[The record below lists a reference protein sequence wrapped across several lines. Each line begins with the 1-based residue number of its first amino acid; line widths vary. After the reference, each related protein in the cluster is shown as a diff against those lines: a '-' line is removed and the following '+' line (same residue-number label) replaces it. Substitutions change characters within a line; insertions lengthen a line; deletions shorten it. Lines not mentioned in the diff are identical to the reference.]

1 MKTLNNYQLEI
12 TREPANGEEE
22 KFYQDEFEIEEH
34 EQYLGESE
42 MNGGFAYDAFVA
54 QINYFDLFSLEKEYE
69 ELRAEMREEA
79 IEEDYEKMKDMLN
92 ELRAEE
98 YEALESARAER
109 EHCEQQFIEH
119 CAIEQADKYELEFEQ
134 IECDCSKCKRD
145 NKELKEQLQKAID
158 KLENMNDLEFTAYLN
173 NLKGGLF

>member
-12 TREPANGEEE
+12 ARELTNGEEE
-22 KFYQDEFEIEEH
+22 KFYLDEFMIEEH

-42 MNGGFAYDAFVA
+42 MNGGFAYDEFVA

-69 ELRAEMREEA
+69 ELRAEMKEEA

-98 YEALESARAER
+98 YEAIENARAEEQEKKER
-109 EHCEQQFIEH
+109 EEQEFFELLEEKRRMSAEELIELNSKNT
-119 CAIEQADKYELEFEQ
+119 EKGEF
-134 IECDCSKCKRD
+134 
-145 NKELKEQLQKAID
+145 
-158 KLENMNDLEFTAYLN
+158 
-173 NLKGGLF
+173 

>member
-12 TREPANGEEE
+12 ARELTNGEEE
-22 KFYQDEFEIEEH
+22 KFYLDEFMIEEH

-42 MNGGFAYDAFVA
+42 MNGGFAYDEFVA

-98 YEALESARAER
+98 YEALENARAEEQEKKER
-109 EHCEQQFIEH
+109 EEQKFFELLEEKRRMSAEELIELNSKNT
-119 CAIEQADKYELEFEQ
+119 EKGEF
-134 IECDCSKCKRD
+134 
-145 NKELKEQLQKAID
+145 
-158 KLENMNDLEFTAYLN
+158 
-173 NLKGGLF
+173 

>member
-22 KFYQDEFEIEEH
+22 KFYQDEFEIEYH

-54 QINYFDLFSLEKEYE
+54 QIDYFDLFSLEKEYE
-69 ELRAEMREEA
+69 ELRAEMEEEA
-79 IEEDYEKMKDMLN
+79 IEEEYEKMKDMLN

-98 YEALESARAER
+98 YEAIENARAEEQEKKER
-109 EHCEQQFIEH
+109 EEQKFF
-119 CAIEQADKYELEFEQ
+119 ELLNEKRRMSAEELIKLNTEKGEF
-134 IECDCSKCKRD
+134 
-145 NKELKEQLQKAID
+145 
-158 KLENMNDLEFTAYLN
+158 
-173 NLKGGLF
+173 

>member
-12 TREPANGEEE
+12 TRELTNGEEE
-22 KFYQDEFEIEEH
+22 KFYLDEFMIEEH

-42 MNGGFAYDAFVA
+42 MNGGFAYDEFVA

-98 YEALESARAER
+98 YEALENARAEEQEKKER
-109 EHCEQQFIEH
+109 EEQKFFELLEEKRRMSAEELIELNSKNT
-119 CAIEQADKYELEFEQ
+119 EKGEF
-134 IECDCSKCKRD
+134 
-145 NKELKEQLQKAID
+145 
-158 KLENMNDLEFTAYLN
+158 
-173 NLKGGLF
+173 

>member
-54 QINYFDLFSLEKEYE
+54 QINYFDFFSLEKEYE
-69 ELRAEMREEA
+69 ELRAAMKEEA

-98 YEALESARAER
+98 YEALENARAEEQEKKER
-109 EHCEQQFIEH
+109 EEQKFFELLNEKRRMSAEKLIELNSKNT
-119 CAIEQADKYELEFEQ
+119 EKGEF
-134 IECDCSKCKRD
+134 
-145 NKELKEQLQKAID
+145 
-158 KLENMNDLEFTAYLN
+158 
-173 NLKGGLF
+173 

>member
-54 QINYFDLFSLEKEYE
+54 QINYFDFFSLEKEYE

-98 YEALESARAER
+98 YEALENARAEEQEKKER
-109 EHCEQQFIEH
+109 EEQKFF
-119 CAIEQADKYELEFEQ
+119 ELLNEKRRMSAEELIKLNTEKGEF
-134 IECDCSKCKRD
+134 
-145 NKELKEQLQKAID
+145 
-158 KLENMNDLEFTAYLN
+158 
-173 NLKGGLF
+173 

>member
-22 KFYQDEFEIEEH
+22 KFYQDEFEIEEY

-54 QINYFDLFSLEKEYE
+54 QIDYFDLFSLEKEYE
-69 ELRAEMREEA
+69 ELRAAMKEEA

-98 YEALESARAER
+98 YEALESARAEEQEKKER
-109 EHCEQQFIEH
+109 EEQEFFELLNEKRRMSAEELIELNSKNT
-119 CAIEQADKYELEFEQ
+119 EKGEF
-134 IECDCSKCKRD
+134 
-145 NKELKEQLQKAID
+145 
-158 KLENMNDLEFTAYLN
+158 
-173 NLKGGLF
+173 

>member
-69 ELRAEMREEA
+69 ELRAAMKEEA

-98 YEALESARAER
+98 YEALENARAEEQEKKER
-109 EHCEQQFIEH
+109 EEQKFF
-119 CAIEQADKYELEFEQ
+119 ELLEEKRRMSAEELIKLNTEKGEF
-134 IECDCSKCKRD
+134 
-145 NKELKEQLQKAID
+145 
-158 KLENMNDLEFTAYLN
+158 
-173 NLKGGLF
+173 

>member
-12 TREPANGEEE
+12 TRELTNGEEE
-22 KFYQDEFEIEEH
+22 KFYQDEFMIEEH

-42 MNGGFAYDAFVA
+42 MNGGFAYDEFVA

-69 ELRAEMREEA
+69 ELRAEMKEEA

-98 YEALESARAER
+98 YEALENARAEEQEKKER
-109 EHCEQQFIEH
+109 EEQKFFELLNEKRRMSAEELIELNSKNT
-119 CAIEQADKYELEFEQ
+119 EKGEF
-134 IECDCSKCKRD
+134 
-145 NKELKEQLQKAID
+145 
-158 KLENMNDLEFTAYLN
+158 
-173 NLKGGLF
+173 

>member
-42 MNGGFAYDAFVA
+42 MNGGFAYDEFVA

-98 YEALESARAER
+98 YEALENARAEEQEKKER
-109 EHCEQQFIEH
+109 EKH
-119 CAIEQADKYELEFEQ
+119 
-134 IECDCSKCKRD
+134 
-145 NKELKEQLQKAID
+145 
-158 KLENMNDLEFTAYLN
+158 
-173 NLKGGLF
+173 

>member
-42 MNGGFAYDAFVA
+42 MNGGFAYDEFVA

-69 ELRAEMREEA
+69 ELRAEMKEEA

-98 YEALESARAER
+98 YEALENARAEEQEKKER
-109 EHCEQQFIEH
+109 EEQKFFELLNEKRRMSAEKLIELNSKNT
-119 CAIEQADKYELEFEQ
+119 EKGEF
-134 IECDCSKCKRD
+134 
-145 NKELKEQLQKAID
+145 
-158 KLENMNDLEFTAYLN
+158 
-173 NLKGGLF
+173 

>member
-12 TREPANGEEE
+12 ARELTNGEEE
-22 KFYQDEFEIEEH
+22 KFYQDEFEIEHH

-42 MNGGFAYDAFVA
+42 MNGGFAYDEFVA

-98 YEALESARAER
+98 YEALENARAEEQEKKER
-109 EHCEQQFIEH
+109 EEQEFFELLEEKRRMSAEELIELNSKNT
-119 CAIEQADKYELEFEQ
+119 EKGEF
-134 IECDCSKCKRD
+134 
-145 NKELKEQLQKAID
+145 
-158 KLENMNDLEFTAYLN
+158 
-173 NLKGGLF
+173 

>member
-42 MNGGFAYDAFVA
+42 MNGGFAYDEFVA

-98 YEALESARAER
+98 YEALENARAER
-109 EHCEQQFIEH
+109 EQQFIEH

>member
-12 TREPANGEEE
+12 TRELTNGEEE
-22 KFYQDEFEIEEH
+22 KFYLDEFMIEEH

-42 MNGGFAYDAFVA
+42 MNGGFAYDEFVA

-69 ELRAEMREEA
+69 ELRAEMKEEA

-98 YEALESARAER
+98 YEALENARAEEQEKKER
-109 EHCEQQFIEH
+109 EEQKFFELLEEKRRMSAEELIELNSKNT
-119 CAIEQADKYELEFEQ
+119 EKGEF
-134 IECDCSKCKRD
+134 
-145 NKELKEQLQKAID
+145 
-158 KLENMNDLEFTAYLN
+158 
-173 NLKGGLF
+173 

>member
-12 TREPANGEEE
+12 TRELTNGEEK
-22 KFYQDEFEIEEH
+22 KFYQDEFEIEYY

-54 QINYFDLFSLEKEYE
+54 QIDYFDLFSLEKEYE

-98 YEALESARAER
+98 YEAIENARAER
-109 EHCEQQFIEH
+109 EQQFIEH

>member
-12 TREPANGEEE
+12 ARELTNGEEE
-22 KFYQDEFEIEEH
+22 KFYQDEFMIEEH

-42 MNGGFAYDAFVA
+42 MNGGFAYDEFVA

-69 ELRAEMREEA
+69 ELRAAMKEEA

-98 YEALESARAER
+98 YEALESARAEEQEKKER
-109 EHCEQQFIEH
+109 EEQKFFELLEEKRRMSAEELIELNSKNT
-119 CAIEQADKYELEFEQ
+119 EKGEF
-134 IECDCSKCKRD
+134 
-145 NKELKEQLQKAID
+145 
-158 KLENMNDLEFTAYLN
+158 
-173 NLKGGLF
+173 

>member
-22 KFYQDEFEIEEH
+22 KFYQDEFEIEYH

-54 QINYFDLFSLEKEYE
+54 QIDYFDLFSLEKEYE
-69 ELRAEMREEA
+69 ELRAEMKEEA

-98 YEALESARAER
+98 YEAIENARAEEQEKKER
-109 EHCEQQFIEH
+109 EEQKFFELLNEKRRMSAEELIELNT
-119 CAIEQADKYELEFEQ
+119 EKGEF
-134 IECDCSKCKRD
+134 
-145 NKELKEQLQKAID
+145 
-158 KLENMNDLEFTAYLN
+158 
-173 NLKGGLF
+173 

>member
-1 MKTLNNYQLEI
+1 MKTWNNYQLEI
-12 TREPANGEEE
+12 TRELTNGEEE

-54 QINYFDLFSLEKEYE
+54 QIDYFDLFSLEKEYE

-98 YEALESARAER
+98 YEALENARAEEQEKKER
-109 EHCEQQFIEH
+109 EEQKFFELLNEKRRMSAEELIELNSKNT
-119 CAIEQADKYELEFEQ
+119 EKGEF
-134 IECDCSKCKRD
+134 
-145 NKELKEQLQKAID
+145 
-158 KLENMNDLEFTAYLN
+158 
-173 NLKGGLF
+173 

>member
-12 TREPANGEEE
+12 TRELTNGEEE
-22 KFYQDEFEIEEH
+22 KFYLDEFMIEEH
-34 EQYLGESE
+34 EEYLGESE
-42 MNGGFAYDAFVA
+42 MNGGFAYDEFVA

-98 YEALESARAER
+98 YEALENARAEEQEKKER
-109 EHCEQQFIEH
+109 EEQKFFELLEEKRRMSAEELIELNSKNT
-119 CAIEQADKYELEFEQ
+119 EKGEF
-134 IECDCSKCKRD
+134 
-145 NKELKEQLQKAID
+145 
-158 KLENMNDLEFTAYLN
+158 
-173 NLKGGLF
+173 

>member
-22 KFYQDEFEIEEH
+22 KFYQDEFEIEYH

-54 QINYFDLFSLEKEYE
+54 QIDYFDLFSLEKEYE
-69 ELRAEMREEA
+69 ELRAEMKEEA
-79 IEEDYEKMKDMLN
+79 IEEDYEKRKDMLN

-98 YEALESARAER
+98 YEAIENARAEEQEKKER
-109 EHCEQQFIEH
+109 EEQKFF
-119 CAIEQADKYELEFEQ
+119 ELLNEKRRMSAEELIKLNTEKGEF
-134 IECDCSKCKRD
+134 
-145 NKELKEQLQKAID
+145 
-158 KLENMNDLEFTAYLN
+158 
-173 NLKGGLF
+173 

>member
-12 TREPANGEEE
+12 ARELTNGEEE
-22 KFYQDEFEIEEH
+22 KFYQDEFMIEEH

-42 MNGGFAYDAFVA
+42 MNGGFAYDEFVA

-69 ELRAEMREEA
+69 ELLAEMKEKA

-98 YEALESARAER
+98 YEALENARAEEQEKKER
-109 EHCEQQFIEH
+109 EEQKFFELLEEKRRMSAEELIELNSKNT
-119 CAIEQADKYELEFEQ
+119 EKGEF
-134 IECDCSKCKRD
+134 
-145 NKELKEQLQKAID
+145 
-158 KLENMNDLEFTAYLN
+158 
-173 NLKGGLF
+173 

>member
-69 ELRAEMREEA
+69 ELLAEMREEA

-98 YEALESARAER
+98 YEALENARAEEQEKKER
-109 EHCEQQFIEH
+109 EEQKFF
-119 CAIEQADKYELEFEQ
+119 ELLEEKRRMSAEELIKLNTEKGEF
-134 IECDCSKCKRD
+134 
-145 NKELKEQLQKAID
+145 
-158 KLENMNDLEFTAYLN
+158 
-173 NLKGGLF
+173 

>member
-22 KFYQDEFEIEEH
+22 KFYQDEFEIEYY

-54 QINYFDLFSLEKEYE
+54 QRDYFFDSYYLEKEYE

-79 IEEDYEKMKDMLN
+79 IEEEYEKMKDMLN

-98 YEALESARAER
+98 YEALENARAEEQEKKER
-109 EHCEQQFIEH
+109 EEQKFFELLEEKRRMSAEELIELNT
-119 CAIEQADKYELEFEQ
+119 EKGEF
-134 IECDCSKCKRD
+134 
-145 NKELKEQLQKAID
+145 
-158 KLENMNDLEFTAYLN
+158 
-173 NLKGGLF
+173 

>member
-12 TREPANGEEE
+12 ARELTNGEEE
-22 KFYQDEFEIEEH
+22 KFYQDEFMIEEH

-42 MNGGFAYDAFVA
+42 MNGGFAYDEFVA

-69 ELRAEMREEA
+69 ELRAAMKEEA

-98 YEALESARAER
+98 YEALENARAEEQEKKER
-109 EHCEQQFIEH
+109 EEQKFFELLEEKRRMSAEELIELNSKNT
-119 CAIEQADKYELEFEQ
+119 EKGEF
-134 IECDCSKCKRD
+134 
-145 NKELKEQLQKAID
+145 
-158 KLENMNDLEFTAYLN
+158 
-173 NLKGGLF
+173 